1 MRLTEP
7 STIKLAS
14 GREIAIGRL
23 YQFRT
28 YEGLIEGLPTKERNA
43 RRIPHFRNEAQELW
57 KLKVHL
63 IEPSETPIEYDGKY
77 PLGTP
82 AMLPGTVCF
91 GRFSSLTPARDSSK
105 DGSELTIVWFQ
116 NDFAFPI
123 DDSVLKAIRTLDWE
137 SIAEDYQY

>member
-7 STIKLAS
+7 SLIRLGS

-28 YEGLIEGLPTKERNA
+28 YEGLIEGLPTRERNA
-43 RRIPHFRNEAQELW
+43 KRIPHICNEAQELW
-57 KLKVHL
+57 NLKVHL
-63 IEPSETPIEYDGKY
+63 IEPTEVPIEYDGKY
-77 PLGTP
+77 PFGVP
-82 AMLPGTVCF
+82 AILPGTVCF
-91 GRFSSLTPARDSSK
+91 GRFSSLRPARDASM

-123 DDSVLKAIRTLDWE
+123 DESVLIAIQTLDWE
-137 SIAEDYQY
+137 SIAVDYQY

>member
-14 GREIAIGRL
+14 GREIAIGRI

-28 YEGLIEGLPTKERNA
+28 YEGLSEGLPTRERNA
-43 RRIPHFRNEAQELW
+43 RRIPYFCNEAQDLW

-77 PLGTP
+77 PFGTP

-91 GRFSSLTPARDSSK
+91 GRFSSLQPARDK
-105 DGSELTIVWFQ
+105 NMDGSELTIVWFQ
-116 NDFAFPI
+116 SDFAFPI
-123 DDSVLKAIRTLDWE
+123 DAPVLNAIRKLDWE
-137 SIAEDYQY
+137 AIAVDYQY